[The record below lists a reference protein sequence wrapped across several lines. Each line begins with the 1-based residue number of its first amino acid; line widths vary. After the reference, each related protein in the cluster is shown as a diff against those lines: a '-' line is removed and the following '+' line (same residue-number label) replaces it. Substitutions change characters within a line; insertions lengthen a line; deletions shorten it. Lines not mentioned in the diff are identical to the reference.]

1 MAAATGLA
9 AGPPSL
15 PDVLAANLQQLSQM
29 MKSRHGLAIDPA
41 ALIWERAQ
49 ILGLGPPPDG
59 QTSRSGVSRLLP
71 TSDGWIALTLS
82 RPWDLDVLAAWMGH
96 DWTGDP
102 WLAAANAALSMT
114 AAEATEQAQLLGVA
128 AAVCGA
134 GFVDEQAQFREQN
147 PPRRPWLAT
156 TSKAAGASRQPT
168 RPPLVVD
175 LSALWAGPLA
185 GRLLAEWGAEVVKLE
200 DPLRPDG
207 FALGAAPLYERLN
220 AGKTRVS
227 LSLESVIPMME
238 DADVVITS
246 GRPRVWEQ
254 LAIPP
259 LRGTWVRITGYG
271 STGPWRNRVAFG
283 DDAAVAGG
291 LVEPGPP
298 PSFIG
303 DAIADPLTG
312 IVAAAAALA
321 GLDDGGRQVVDVA
334 MREVAA
340 WHAQPRPVAS
350 QSSWGTSSSSVPAT
364 PPAR

>member
-9 AGPPSL
+9 AGTPSL
-15 PDVLAANLQQLSQM
+15 PAVLTANLVRFSQT
-29 MKSRHGLAIDPA
+29 MKERHGLAIDPV
-41 ALIWERAQ
+41 ALIWERVET
-49 ILGLGPPPDG
+49 LGLGPPPDG

-71 TSDGWIALTLS
+71 TRDGWMALTLS
-82 RPWDLDVLAAWMGH
+82 RPWDLEVLAAWMGH

-102 WLAAANAALSMT
+102 WEAAAAGALTMT
-114 AAEATEQAQLLGVA
+114 ATEATERAQLLGVA
-128 AAVCGA
+128 AAVCG
-134 GFVDEQAQFREQN
+134 GDT
-147 PPRRPWLAT
+147 PRRAWLAT
-156 TSKAAGASRQPT
+156 TSEAAGVARQRQKPFV
-168 RPPLVVD
+168 LD

-185 GRLLAEWGAEVVKLE
+185 GRLLAEWGAEVVKVE
-200 DPLRPDG
+200 DPVRPDG
-207 FALGAAPLYERLN
+207 FALGATPLYERLN
-220 AGKTRVS
+220 AGKAPVS
-227 LSLESVIPMME
+227 LSLHSVIPMME

-246 GRPRVWEQ
+246 GRARVWEQ

-312 IVAAAAALA
+312 MMAAAAALS
-321 GLDDGGRQVVDVA
+321 GLQSGGGQVIDLA
-334 MREVAA
+334 MRDVVG
-340 WHAQPRPVAS
+340 WLTQQPPVAS
-350 QSSWGTSSSSVPAT
+350 QSSWATSSSSVPAT